1 MERDRDPADVRYSRI
16 AEIYDAVDH
25 ISETSYFSESR
36 KQLLSKVQG
45 KILEVGIGTGH
56 SLKDYPPSQEIVGID
71 ISEKMLGKASEKA
84 RNYVGKV
91 ELHHADVQDLPFKDK
106 TFDTIVTSFV
116 FCSVTDPVKG
126 LKQLKRVLK
135 NDGRILM
142 LEHVRSK
149 NRILGFFMDIL
160 NPLVVR
166 LTGANINRDTVE
178 NIIKAGLQIKDE
190 KNLSL
195 DIVKSIHVSKQLHD

>member
-1 MERDRDPADVRYSRI
+1 MERKRDPADIRYSRI
-16 AEIYDAVDH
+16 AELYDAVDYV
-25 ISETSYFSESR
+25 SETSYFSKSR
-36 KQLLSKVQG
+36 KQLLAKVQG
-45 KILEVGIGTGH
+45 KILEVGIGTGQ
-56 SLKDYPPSQEIVGID
+56 SFKDYPPDQEIVGID

-84 RNYVGKV
+84 KNYVGKV
-91 ELHHADVQDLPFKDK
+91 ELHHADVQDLPFKDN
-106 TFDTIVTSFV
+106 TFDTIFTSFV

-135 NDGRILM
+135 KDGRILM

-149 NRILGFFMDIL
+149 VRVLGFFMDIL
-160 NPLVVR
+160 NPLIVR

-195 DIVKSIHVSKQLHD
+195 DIVKSIQVSKQLHD

>member
-1 MERDRDPADVRYSRI
+1 
-16 AEIYDAVDH
+16 
-25 ISETSYFSESR
+25 
-36 KQLLSKVQG
+36 
-45 KILEVGIGTGH
+45 
-56 SLKDYPPSQEIVGID
+56 
-71 ISEKMLGKASEKA
+71 
-84 RNYVGKV
+84 
-91 ELHHADVQDLPFKDK
+91 
-106 TFDTIVTSFV
+106 
-116 FCSVTDPVKG
+116 
-126 LKQLKRVLK
+126 
-135 NDGRILM
+135 M

-160 NPLVVR
+160 NPLIVR